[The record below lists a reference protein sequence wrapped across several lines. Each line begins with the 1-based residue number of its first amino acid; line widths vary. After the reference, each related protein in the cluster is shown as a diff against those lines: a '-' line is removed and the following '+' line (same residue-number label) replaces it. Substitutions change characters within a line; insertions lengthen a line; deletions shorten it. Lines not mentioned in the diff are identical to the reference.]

1 MPTPTVGAEAPNKN
15 SNSTGPK
22 NLLEIARGEWNQL
35 WPTPSAHEARL
46 GYQDRSDPT
55 KKGSQESLFTAVVNR
70 METFPTP
77 DVGAAKGR
85 GATSASGRSRLG
97 GALNPAWVEWLM
109 GVPTGW
115 TALGSWETE

>member
-1 MPTPTVGAEAPNKN
+1 M
-15 SNSTGPK
+15 
-22 NLLEIARGEWNQL
+22 
-35 WPTPSAHEARL
+35 WPTPSAHEAEKRGQITSIKHL
-46 GYQDRSDPT
+46 AGAVQQWPTPSSRDWKDTPGMATQATNPDGSERKRMDQLARAVYQ
-55 KKGSQESLFTAVVNR
+55 
-70 METFPTP
+70 ETFPTP